1 MLNVQAD
8 LRRRLATALEPVQVR
23 VSVPGERP
31 RELVTV
37 RREGGGQVSELQ
49 DGPGVGIFCWAETE
63 ARAYAIAERVAA
75 AISELA
81 FADGYEVK
89 RMEAMYSTP
98 DPDTNGPRWYL
109 SYTFTTHDPR

>member
-8 LRRRLATALEPVQVR
+8 LRRRLAAALDPVQVR
-23 VSVPGERP
+23 VSVPADRP

-37 RREGGGQVSELQ
+37 RREGGRQVSALQ

-75 AISELA
+75 AISALA

-89 RMEAMYSTP
+89 RMDVMRSSP
-98 DPDTNGPRWYL
+98 DPDDDSPRWYL
-109 SYTFTTHDPR
+109 SYTFTTHEPR